1 MRKQHSPEESELH
14 ELHIQLPDN
23 DDSDSISATDD
34 AESEHRSSNRSAP
47 TNDVPERS
55 LLQLSASSES
65 PQPLGGFARIA
76 RILYHQFKG
85 IPPPS
90 TLAVPSHE
98 NRFTV
103 ITGPGSLDGINLVY
117 DRNTAS
123 IPGLHLP
130 LALDMVRDGAKNRM
144 LNVLGFACI
153 FCSVILILASFIFVA
168 PQAPIPHKVLSC
180 CAACNLCC
188 LTTPPALLPSDCPC
202 QSTGFAVA
210 SNQLSRHKTQSWL
223 RSPAAPML
231 DERKPPG
238 HDHRRLGHSEPTN
251 YRLRIVFFS
260 VFHC

>member
-1 MRKQHSPEESELH
+1 MVALDPRAVPAALMRRQHSPEESELH
-14 ELHIQLPDN
+14 ELHIQLPGN
-23 DDSDSISATDD
+23 DDFDSVRATDD

-47 TNDVPERS
+47 TNDAPQRS
-55 LLQLSASSES
+55 LLQLSTSSES
-65 PQPLGGFARIA
+65 PQPPGGSARTA

-85 IPPPS
+85 FSPPS

-98 NRFTV
+98 NRFKLLWSPKNLLRKLGFRIDSV
-103 ITGPGSLDGINLVY
+103 ITGPGSLDGNNLVY

-180 CAACNLCC
+180 CVACNLCC
-188 LTTPPALLPSDCPC
+188 LTIPPALLPSDCPC
-202 QSTGFAVA
+202 QSTGFADT
-210 SNQLSRHKTQSWL
+210 SNQLPRHKT
-223 RSPAAPML
+223 
-231 DERKPPG
+231 
-238 HDHRRLGHSEPTN
+238 
-251 YRLRIVFFS
+251 
-260 VFHC
+260 